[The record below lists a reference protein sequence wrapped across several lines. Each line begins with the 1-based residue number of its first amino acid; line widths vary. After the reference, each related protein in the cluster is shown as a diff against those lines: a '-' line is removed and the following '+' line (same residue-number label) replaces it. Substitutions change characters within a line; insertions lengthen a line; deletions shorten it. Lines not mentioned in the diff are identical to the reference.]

1 MKWRALEDDWCPV
14 ARTLS
19 LVGERWTLLILR
31 DCLLGETRFEAFARS
46 TGATRHI
53 IADRLKRLVA
63 AGLLEQKPYQQ
74 RPVRF
79 DYILTERGR
88 ELAPALETF
97 RDWGRTHLPI
107 RRSARPNATE

>member
-19 LVGERWTLLILR
+19 LVGDRWTLLILR
-31 DCLLGETRFEAFARS
+31 DCFLGQTRFEAFARS

-53 IADRLKRLVA
+53 IADRLKRLVT
-63 AGLLEQKPYQQ
+63 AGLLEQKAYQQ
-74 RPVRF
+74 RPVRY
-79 DYILTERGR
+79 DYVLTERGK

-107 RRSARPNATE
+107 RRSAKPNATE